1 MDAYTIIVMI
11 FGLLILTILI
21 LLYFYNR
28 IKIKENEV
36 LKQYNHVKKYILE
49 ERNNI
54 LEMVKFIKET
64 FEDEGAY
71 AKELTASVEILD
83 HLSNKDGNLKKL
95 KKVQSTNQYFFDL
108 EKVYPKL
115 KKNKDYLTLK
125 EKATTIRERMIYSF
139 DDYNKKVREYN
150 AMDEIE
156 IYSRIKKIARFP
168 KYDCYK

>member
-1 MDAYTIIVMI
+1 MVI
-11 FGLLILTILI
+11 FCTSFGANTRNCGL
-21 LLYFYNR
+21 R
-28 IKIKENEV
+28 V
-36 LKQYNHVKKYILE
+36 LFSKTV
-49 ERNNI
+49 
-54 LEMVKFIKET
+54 V
-64 FEDEGAY
+64 D
-71 AKELTASVEILD
+71 
-83 HLSNKDGNLKKL
+83 
-95 KKVQSTNQYFFDL
+95 KVSFFDL